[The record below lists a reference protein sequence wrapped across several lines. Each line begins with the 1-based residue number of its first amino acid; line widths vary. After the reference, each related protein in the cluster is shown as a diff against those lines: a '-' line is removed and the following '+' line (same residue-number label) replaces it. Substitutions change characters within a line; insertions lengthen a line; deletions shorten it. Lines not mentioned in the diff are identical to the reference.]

1 VRGSGVWPGLAVAPA
16 LAPEWVIIPSLEP
29 FMADEPAQEL
39 SQDIANRQAAR
50 MRQERRASGIVDADA
65 ELGLAVLKLL
75 RSNDAVT
82 RDMLVRRFSRVVENG
97 ERGSLEVQEA
107 EAVLHRLEVSPR
119 AANAA

>member
-1 VRGSGVWPGLAVAPA
+1 
-16 LAPEWVIIPSLEP
+16 
-29 FMADEPAQEL
+29 MADEPAQEL